1 MHRLFLRNTPNSIW
15 QLLFNSKH
23 KHLRRSIYRL
33 TGVRPIRIKIYKEA
47 FTHSSVGEPRDFNKI
62 AFTNNERLEFLGD
75 AILDAIVAE
84 ILFNRFPYRDEGFLT
99 EMRTR
104 IVNRDQLSD
113 LAHKMGLADFIQMK
127 PELQKNYAAVKSI
140 GGNALEA
147 LIGAIYLDRGYKSV
161 SWFIRHRL
169 MGQYLDMDKLMKTT
183 VSHKAVFMKWIQK
196 NQKVI
201 SWDHSQE
208 DESRHGKHT
217 VSLLVD
223 GEIWFTEVNKS
234 RKRAEELCCE
244 KACRKLDLS
253 FHL

>member
-1 MHRLFLRNTPNSIW
+1 M
-15 QLLFNSKH
+15 
-23 KHLRRSIYRL
+23 
-33 TGVRPIRIKIYKEA
+33 GEA
-47 FTHSSVGEPRDFNKI
+47 REPNKI
-62 AFTNNERLEFLGD
+62 AFSNNERLEFLGD

-84 ILFNRFPYRDEGFLT
+84 ILFNRFPLRDEGFLT

-113 LAHKMGLADFIQMK
+113 LAHKMGLVNFIQMK
-127 PELQKNYAAVKSI
+127 PELQKNHTAVKSI

-147 LIGAIYLDRGYKSV
+147 LIGAIYLDRGYARV

-183 VSHKAVFMKWIQK
+183 VSHKAVFMKWAQK
-196 NQKVI
+196 NQKELL
-201 SWDHSQE
+201 WDQLVEE
-208 DESRHGKHT
+208 DSKHGKHAVT
-217 VSLLVD
+217 LSVD

-253 FHL
+253 FQL

>member
-1 MHRLFLRNTPNSIW
+1 M
-15 QLLFNSKH
+15 
-23 KHLRRSIYRL
+23 
-33 TGVRPIRIKIYKEA
+33 RPIRIKIYQEA
-47 FTHSSVGEPRDFNKI
+47 FTHSSIGEAREPNKMG
-62 AFTNNERLEFLGD
+62 FSNNERLEFLGD

-84 ILFNRFPYRDEGFLT
+84 ILFNRFPLRDEGFLT

-113 LAHKMGLADFIQMK
+113 LAHKMGLVNFIQMK
-127 PELQKNYAAVKSI
+127 PELQKNHTAVKSI

-147 LIGAIYLDRGYKSV
+147 LIGAIYLDRGYARV

-183 VSHKAVFMKWIQK
+183 VSYKAVFMKWAQK
-196 NQKVI
+196 NQKELQ
-201 SWDHSQE
+201 WDQLVEE
-208 DESRHGKHT
+208 DSKHGKHAVT
-217 VSLLVD
+217 LSVD

-244 KACRKLDLS
+244 KACRKLNLS
-253 FHL
+253 FQL

>member
-1 MHRLFLRNTPNSIW
+1 MLF
-15 QLLFNSKH
+15 QSKH

-33 TGVRPIRIKIYKEA
+33 TGVRPYRIKIYQEA
-47 FTHSSVGEPRDFNKI
+47 FTHSSAADYRTDGKLS
-62 AFTNNERLEFLGD
+62 FTHNERLEFLGD
-75 AILDAIVAE
+75 AILDALVAE

-113 LAHKMGLADFIQMK
+113 LAHKMGLIEFIQMK
-127 PELQKNYAAVKSI
+127 PELQKNPTAVKSI

-147 LIGAIYLDRGYKSV
+147 LIGAIYLDRGYKKV

-169 MGQYLDMDKLMKTT
+169 MGQFLDMDKLMTTT
-183 VSHKAVFMKWIQK
+183 VSHKAVFMKWVQK
-196 NQKVI
+196 NQKVLR
-201 SWDHSQE
+201 WEQQADH
-208 DESRHGKHT
+208 ESKNAKFA
-217 VSLLVD
+217 VSLYVD
-223 GEIWFTEVNKS
+223 DELWFTEVNKS

-253 FHL
+253 SQL

>member
-1 MHRLFLRNTPNSIW
+1 MRA
-15 QLLFNSKH
+15 
-23 KHLRRSIYRL
+23 
-33 TGVRPIRIKIYKEA
+33 IRIKIYQEA
-47 FTHSSVGEPRDFNKI
+47 FTHSSVGESRELNKI
-62 AFTNNERLEFLGD
+62 AFSNNERLEFLGD

-84 ILFNRFPYRDEGFLT
+84 ILFNRFPHRDEGFLT

-113 LAHKMGLADFIQMK
+113 LAHKMGLVNFIQMK
-127 PELQKNYAAVKSI
+127 PELQKNHTAVKSI

-147 LIGAIYLDRGYKSV
+147 LIGAIYLDRGYGRV

-169 MGQYLDMDKLMKTT
+169 MGQYLDIDKLMKTT
-183 VSHKAVFMKWIQK
+183 VSHKAVFMKWAQK
-196 NQKVI
+196 NQKELQ
-201 SWDHSQE
+201 WDQTVEE
-208 DESRHGKHT
+208 DSKNGKHAVT
-217 VSLLVD
+217 LSVD

-253 FHL
+253 HQL

>member
-1 MHRLFLRNTPNSIW
+1 MLFS
-15 QLLFNSKH
+15 SKH
-23 KHLRRSIYRL
+23 KHLRTSIYRL
-33 TGVRPIRIKIYKEA
+33 TGVRPIRIKIYEEA
-47 FTHSSVGEPRDFNKI
+47 FTHSSVGETRDANKI

-113 LAHKMGLADFIQMK
+113 LAHKMGLAEFIQMK
-127 PELQKNYAAVKSI
+127 PELQKNFTAVKSI

-147 LIGAIYLDRGYKSV
+147 LIGAIYLDRGYKKV

-169 MGQYLDMDKLMKTT
+169 MGQYLDIDKLMKTT

-196 NQKVI
+196 NQKDLRWEQT
-201 SWDHSQE
+201 SDS
-208 DESRHGKHT
+208 DSRNGKHT
-217 VSLLVD
+217 VSLFID
-223 GEIWFTEVNKS
+223 GELWFTEVNKS

-253 FHL
+253 FQL